1 MKALFLFLFAT
12 VALGDDIAPS
22 GPTGLVRPDNWQ
34 TMAPWDNIQT
44 AGTLPASFNW
54 NDYAKLQPIRNQ
66 GSCGSCWAFSVT
78 GITESLHRMLYP
90 MLYPVI
96 DLAEQT
102 LVSTCE
108 QGGDCGGGFFDAFD
122 YIRDKGLPKEQDDPY
137 RARNSSCKAGLTPF
151 AKITRWAYVGDEN
164 RGPTTEQIKQAL
176 ITHGPISVDI
186 NGSLANTRDVIKN
199 CGSTSQNHMVNI
211 QGYVDSPEFADY
223 GGGYWIVRNSWGKD
237 WGDDGYF
244 KIVYKSRNGSRCNG
258 IGGTAAYAVMNG
270 IENVSEYMGILKW
283 ENGNLKISTP

>member
-1 MKALFLFLFAT
+1 MKIAVIAALLAFSLTSFAD
-12 VALGDDIAPS
+12 DDIAPS
-22 GPTGLVRPDNWQ
+22 GPTGLVYPEDWQ
-34 TMAPWDNIQT
+34 YLAPWDMIQVQT
-44 AGTLPASFNW
+44 DLPKSFNW
-54 NDYAKLQPIRNQ
+54 NDYARLQPIRNQ

-78 GITESLHRMLYP
+78 AITESLHRMLYP

-108 QGGDCGGGFFDAFD
+108 RGGDCGGGFFSAFS
-122 YIRDKGLPKEQDDPY
+122 YIRDTGLPVEADDPY
-137 RARNSSCKAGLTPF
+137 RARNSSCKSGLVPF
-151 AKITRWAYVGDEN
+151 VKISRWAYIGDEN

-186 NGSLANTRDVIKN
+186 NGSLSNTKEVIKN

-211 QGYVDSPEFADY
+211 EGYVDSPDYADY

-237 WGDDGYF
+237 WGDNGYF
-244 KIVYKSRNGSRCNG
+244 KIVYKSRSGNRCNG

-270 IENVSEYMGILKW
+270 IEDIGLYMGLK
-283 ENGNLKISTP
+283 